1 MSYSIKTNPFSRYS
15 KAIPRAQQKALQ
27 RNGTKYLT
35 VEHKGSVYNG
45 IVVGMDRRKGTVTLQ
60 TSKERLHVMRMLDIT
75 RIKAQ
80 GLIMEY

>member
-1 MSYSIKTNPFSRYS
+1 MSYSIKPNPYSRYVQV
-15 KAIPRAQQKALQ
+15 KPKAQQKALQ

-35 VEHKGSVYNG
+35 IEHKGSTYNG
-45 IVVGMDRRKGTVTLQ
+45 IVVGMDRKRGTVTLQ
-60 TSKERLHVMRMLDIT
+60 TSKDRLHVMRMLDIT